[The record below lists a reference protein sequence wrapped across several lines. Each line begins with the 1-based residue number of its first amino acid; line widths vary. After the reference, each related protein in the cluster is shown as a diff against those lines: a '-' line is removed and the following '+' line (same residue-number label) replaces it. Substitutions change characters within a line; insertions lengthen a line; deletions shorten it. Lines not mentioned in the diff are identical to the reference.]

1 MLKRKLTCYVI
12 LGHSIYQEN
21 PAGGKVSNNR
31 ETNIIYSEI
40 KLCKIIYQTKSC
52 FQTSIFLK
60 INLAIYV

>member
-31 ETNIIYSEI
+31 ETNIVYSEI
-40 KLCKIIYQTKSC
+40 KLCKNIYQTKS
-52 FQTSIFLK
+52 FSNF
-60 INLAIYV
+60 NVS